1 MIDHPEAVAPT
12 TSEPFAVKTLY
23 TIADFDEIRA
33 MPDNE
38 DRLLELIHGE
48 ITEKMPNEMH
58 GEIAAWIASVLT
70 QFVYPRKLG
79 RVGVEVSHRPIIG
92 QYNDRMPD
100 VSFRA
105 AGQPLVTHGSVP
117 GMPDLAVEIKSP
129 RNSFES
135 LREKAQFYLQNGS
148 RMVWLVHPMQRQIEL
163 CVPSKE
169 ARATMIVRLL
179 NVEDT
184 LDGGEVLPGF
194 SVKVSELFPLPLKN
208 RKRTRPK

>member
-1 MIDHPEAVAPT
+1 MIDHPEAIAPT

-23 TIADFDEIRA
+23 TTADFDEIRT

-48 ITEKMPNEMH
+48 IAEKMPNEMH

-70 QFVYPRKLG
+70 QFIYPKKLG

-194 SVKVSELFPLPLKN
+194 SVKVSELFPPALEEPEGNKA
-208 RKRTRPK
+208 

>member
-1 MIDHPEAVAPT
+1 MMDYPEAIVTPT
-12 TSEPFAVKTLY
+12 NESFAVKTLY

-38 DRLLELIHGE
+38 NRLLELIHGE
-48 ITEKMPNEMH
+48 ITEKMPSELH
-58 GEIAAWIASVLT
+58 GVIALLIGAKLLS
-70 QFVYPRKLG
+70 FVEAHKLG
-79 RVGVEVSHRPIIG
+79 YVGVEVSHRPIIG

-105 AGQPLVTHGSVP
+105 TGQPLVTHGSVP

-184 LDGGEVLPGF
+184 LDGGDVLPGF
-194 SVKVSELFPLPLKN
+194 SVKVSELFPPALEEPEAN
-208 RKRTRPK
+208 NP